1 MATRKTNN
9 PTKATSKRE
18 SDFDVDKFFAD
29 MEVENMRGLPSGAI
43 KGMPD
48 KQPHPDMHF
57 DINLWAWIPNNPPN
71 TNNDNGTSIR
81 KDKPSTNGMLESVEQ
96 INGISV
102 RIVEPANSG
111 KSEEPLNPLT
121 EKKAVQSE
129 HQCTTAPGKPIQPK
143 VSKAPTATAHQPSAL
158 DNPIVKEVDEIPVS
172 APVIETSVAETHS
185 QSKPN
190 SFEHTAVEQSKK
202 SRISAK
208 KVDADFEE
216 LCREFIHPAS
226 LGEKKPVFLPLA
238 LRDRL
243 DDIAR
248 LSGDRRVSASHIA
261 INIITR
267 WIDDNRD
274 TLNRKISNKDFSI

>member
-1 MATRKTNN
+1 MTKVTYTQSKPHERNYVVEWN
-9 PTKATSKRE
+9 PLIDE
-18 SDFDVDKFFAD
+18 PPFPGMHLDI
-29 MEVENMRGLPSGAI
+29 GLCR
-43 KGMPD
+43 
-48 KQPHPDMHF
+48 
-57 DINLWAWIPNNPPN
+57 WIPDDIEDFAAKHAAEFDEVVSKYK
-71 TNNDNGTSIR
+71 NDFGTPKSKSSKKR
-81 KDKPSTNGMLESVEQ
+81 KSK
-96 INGISV
+96 
-102 RIVEPANSG
+102 
-111 KSEEPLNPLT
+111 KSS
-121 EKKAVQSE
+121 VQSE
-129 HQCTTAPGKPIQPK
+129 HQCTTAPGKPIQPRA
-143 VSKAPTATAHQPSAL
+143 SKAATATVNQPSAL
-158 DNPIVKEVDEIPVS
+158 ENPTAKEADEIPAPTHQREVS
-172 APVIETSVAETHS
+172 IS
-185 QSKPN
+185 QPRPIQQSD
-190 SFEHTAVEQSKK
+190 SSEHPTVEQSKK

>member
-1 MATRKTNN
+1 MAN
-9 PTKATSKRE
+9 TKSNDKKSRFE
-18 SDFDVDKFFAD
+18 STFDVDAFMEKMQQEQEEAD
-29 MEVENMRGLPSGAI
+29 R
-43 KGMPD
+43 
-48 KQPHPDMHF
+48 
-57 DINLWAWIPNNPPN
+57 
-71 TNNDNGTSIR
+71 IR
-81 KDKPSTNGMLESVEQ
+81 KEKEEEFWRDMDKFRAETLSTKSPRTKKYKPAKPQMAESVEQ
-96 INGISV
+96 TNGLSV
-102 RIVEPANSG
+102 RIVESANGCKGDEISLS
-111 KSEEPLNPLT
+111 SEENKT
-121 EKKAVQSE
+121 VQSE
-129 HQCTTAPGKPIQPK
+129 HQCTTAPGKPIPPI
-143 VSKAPTATAHQPSAL
+143 VSKAATATAHQSSAL
-158 DNPIVKEVDEIPVS
+158 DNPIAKEADEIPVS

-185 QSKPN
+185 QSKPD
-190 SFEHTAVEQSKK
+190 SSEPSTVEQSKK

-226 LGEKKPVFLPLA
+226 LGEKKPVFLPFA

-261 INIITR
+261 INIISR